1 MDKKKTRLIALVN
14 IGLVL
19 AFVVVVLGAF
29 TRLVDAGLGCPDWPG
44 CYGFLTVPDGHAEV
58 AQAQARFPETLVE
71 AEKAWAEMIHRYF
84 AGALG
89 LLILGIAWL
98 ATRLS
103 RESSEFRSSSIAIY
117 CLGLLVLVICQAAFG
132 MWTVTLKLWPQ
143 IVTAHLLGGFAT
155 LSLLWVIR
163 LKLNRHGISSDA
175 ALAAH
180 TLSTNSG
187 IRRHARL
194 GLAVLIVQ
202 IALGGWTTSNY
213 AALACPDFPTCQNE
227 YWPEMDIGQGFDVFQ
242 TLGPN
247 YLGGLMSSQAR
258 IAIHVMHRTGAVLT
272 LLVLLL
278 LGVRLLQLDDYPA
291 QSRVAVKF
299 MLTLLAGQLALGI
312 GNVLFSVPLWVA
324 TMHNGVGALLLLSV
338 ISVNSRTGSAESQ
351 D

>member
-1 MDKKKTRLIALVN
+1 MVN

-44 CYGFLTVPDGHAEV
+44 CYGFMSVPQGQEEI
-58 AQAQARFPETLVE
+58 AQAQARFPQAVVE
-71 AEKAWAEMIHRYF
+71 AEKAWPEMVHRYF
-84 AGALG
+84 AGGLG

-103 RESSEFRSSSIAIY
+103 TESADFRNSGIAKY

-155 LSLLWVIR
+155 FSLLWIIRIR
-163 LKLNRHGISSDA
+163 LIRQGVATGA
-175 ALAAH
+175 APDTHVLA
-180 TLSTNSG
+180 TNSG
-187 IRRHARL
+187 IRKHARL

-227 YWPEMDIGQGFDVFQ
+227 YWPEMDIAQGFDVFQ

-258 IAIHVMHRTGAVLT
+258 IAIHVMHRSGAVLT
-272 LLVLLL
+272 LLVLLF
-278 LGVRLLQLDDYPA
+278 LGLRLLRLEEYPA
-291 QSRVAVKF
+291 EHRATVQF
-299 MLTLLAGQLALGI
+299 MLLLLAGQVALGI
-312 GNVLFSVPLWVA
+312 GNVLFSVPLWIA
-324 TMHNGVGALLLLSV
+324 TMHNGVGVLLLLSV
-338 ISVNSRTGSAESQ
+338 ISVNSRTASTELKV
-351 D
+351 